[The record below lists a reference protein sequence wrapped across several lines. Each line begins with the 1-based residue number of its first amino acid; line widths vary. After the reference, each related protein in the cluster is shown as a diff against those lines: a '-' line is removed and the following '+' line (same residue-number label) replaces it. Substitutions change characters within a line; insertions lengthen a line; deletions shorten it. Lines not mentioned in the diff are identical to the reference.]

1 MSTIGDDYGLEL
13 PGGGLT
19 DSQGHYKL
27 HPISPVIH
35 AVALL
40 PALFGISIAIF
51 AQSGSFLTEFFP
63 SLGPI
68 FLAIASIAILG
79 FVLALIDVIF
89 EYFRWRT
96 FSFWLDSDGD
106 LRVRSGIIFRNERR
120 VQLSR
125 MQAVDVVQPL
135 AARIFSM
142 ATLVV
147 EVAGQKD
154 SRVSFKFLTLTHARE
169 LRQRF
174 LEQSSATSPS
184 SASPSSSLNGIESP
198 VLFRLRSQD
207 LALSLLLRTST
218 VLLLALTLVILIGG
232 YWIEGWTGVLAAI
245 LTGGVPIL
253 IIVVEFVTY
262 YGFTITDSP
271 QGLRMRYGLLKT
283 ENRTVPLGRVQ
294 AIDYIEPLLWR
305 SRGWTRVAINIAG
318 VGEKSQSGSSQAQD
332 TLLLP
337 VAEISLA
344 REVVTRTIP
353 DLGID
358 GISWHQAPARSI
370 KRSPFQWR
378 NLAMGWTGSAFAAR
392 RGRITRHTMVIPH
405 VRTQSVHMTQGPWE
419 RALDLASLHVDTTP
433 GPVKVVAR
441 HCDVNEVAQTMADQI
456 ERSFGTPRRT

>member
-79 FVLALIDVIF
+79 FVLALVDVIF
-89 EYFRWRT
+89 EYFRWRA

-169 LRQRF
+169 LRQIF
-174 LEQSSATSPS
+174 LEHSSPLSPAS
-184 SASPSSSLNGIESP
+184 SPNGIESP

-207 LALSLLLRTST
+207 LAVSLLLRTST

-283 ENRTVPLGRVQ
+283 ENRTLPLGRVQ

-318 VGEKSQSGSSQAQD
+318 VGEKSQSGSSQTQD
-332 TLLLP
+332 TLLIP

-344 REVVTRTIP
+344 REIVTRVIP
-353 DLGID
+353 DLDIAGIN
-358 GISWHQAPARSI
+358 WHQAPARSI
-370 KRSPFQWR
+370 KRSPIQWR
-378 NLAMGWTGSAFAAR
+378 NLAMGWTNSAFAAR
-392 RGRITRHTMVIPH
+392 RGKITRHTMVIPH
-405 VRTQSVHMTQGPWE
+405 ARTQSVHMTQGPWE
-419 RALDLASLHVDTTP
+419 RALNLASLHVDTTP

-441 HCDVNEVAQTMADQI
+441 HCDVSEVAQTMSDQI
-456 ERSFGTPRRT
+456 QRSFGTPRRT